1 MGPPPAGGS
10 RLADRHDAVLLDL
23 DGVLHRGSEPIAGA
37 PETVAALHRLGVPL
51 AFVTNNSAR
60 TPGRIAER
68 LLAMGIEAR
77 AHEVVTS
84 ALATGAL
91 LRGRAVRT
99 AFVIGEEGIR
109 GALTEA
115 GIEVLDGEPARA
127 DVVVVGW
134 DRSADYAKLRT
145 AALLVQRG
153 SALVA
158 TNADR
163 SYPAP
168 DGLWPGA
175 GALLA
180 AVTTATGAEAEI
192 VGKPE
197 APLFR
202 EALRRTGGVRA
213 LAVGDRLETDILGA
227 AALGIDTLLVL
238 SGAATAA
245 DLVRWAAGPGPL
257 PTHVG
262 SDLSVVMREPAPQA
276 LRPASPGDA
285 TAVAGLLSE
294 GGLVPAG
301 TEHRIPDT
309 LVAEGTPTPT
319 TAAGTAPSPP
329 GSESPV
335 GSLVGTVALERF
347 GDLVHLRSLAV
358 ATGRRRGAVG
368 LSLVARGVRLAAEG
382 GARQVFAVTETAGP
396 FFARLGFERVGTSEA
411 LPGPIRASDFV
422 RETCPDT
429 AEVFRLDLSPD
440 GR

>member
-1 MGPPPAGGS
+1 MGPPAAGGT

-68 LLAMGIEAR
+68 LWAMGIEAR
-77 AHEVVTS
+77 PHEVVTS
-84 ALATGAL
+84 ALATAAL

-109 GALTEA
+109 GALAEA
-115 GIEVLDGEPARA
+115 GIEVLDGEPPRA

-134 DRSADYAKLRT
+134 DRSTDYAKLRT

-238 SGAATAA
+238 SGAATPA

-262 SDLSVVMREPAPQA
+262 SDLSVVMREPAPPA
-276 LRPASPGDA
+276 IRPASPVDA
-285 TAVAGLLSE
+285 AEVAGLLAG
-294 GGLVPAG
+294 GGLTPGG
-301 TEHRIPDT
+301 TEHRIRDT
-309 LVAEGTPTPT
+309 LVAEDTPSPATS
-319 TAAGTAPSPP
+319 AGTAPSAA
-329 GSESPV
+329 

-358 ATGRRRGAVG
+358 APARRGGTVG
-368 LSLVARGVRLAAEG
+368 MSLVTRGVRLAAEG

-411 LPGPIRASDFV
+411 LPEPIRVSDFV
-422 RETCPDT
+422 REACPDT

>member
-1 MGPPPAGGS
+1 MGPPAVGGT

-23 DGVLHRGSEPIAGA
+23 DGVLHRGSEPISGA
-37 PETVAALHRLGVPL
+37 PETVAKLHRLGVPL

-68 LLAMGIEAR
+68 LWAMGIEAR
-77 AHEVVTS
+77 PHEVVTS
-84 ALATGAL
+84 AQATAVL

-109 GALTEA
+109 AALADA
-115 GIEVLDGEPARA
+115 GIEVVDGEPARA
-127 DVVVVGW
+127 DAVVVGW
-134 DRSADYAKLRT
+134 DRSVDYAKLRT

-197 APLFR
+197 APLYR

-262 SDLSVVMREPAPQA
+262 SDLSVVMCEPAPPA
-276 LRPASPGDA
+276 IRPASTPDA
-285 TAVAGLLSE
+285 TAVAGLLAE
-294 GGLVPAG
+294 GGLTSGG
-301 TEHRIPDT
+301 TELRIPLT
-309 LVAEGTPTPT
+309 LVAEDAPT
-319 TAAGTAPSPP
+319 
-329 GSESPV
+329 
-335 GSLVGTVALERF
+335 SLVGTVALERF

-358 ATGRRRGAVG
+358 GPDRRRGAVG
-368 LSLVARGVRLAAEG
+368 LALVARGVRLAAEG
-382 GARQVFAVTETAGP
+382 GARQVFAVSETAGP
-396 FFARLGFERVGTSEA
+396 FFARLGFERVGTPEV
-411 LPGPIRASDFV
+411 LPEPIRASDFV
-422 RETCPDT
+422 RESCPDT